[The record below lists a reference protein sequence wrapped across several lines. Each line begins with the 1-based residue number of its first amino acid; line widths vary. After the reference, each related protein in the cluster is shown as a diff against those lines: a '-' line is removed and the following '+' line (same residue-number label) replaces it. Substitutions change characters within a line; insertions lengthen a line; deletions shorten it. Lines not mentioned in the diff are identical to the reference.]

1 MQVDKPINE
10 KPEPGQIEAVIARKS
25 DMLSAEEYQRITRRS
40 EITARVLKVGLWAV
54 LLGGAVMFMMPLYIM
69 ISMSLK
75 TNGEVAASDPWAW
88 PKELTWENFQLVLS
102 NPNAPFPLFFQ
113 NTLVISTLAT
123 FGVLL
128 SSSLVAY
135 AFARLKFRGRDRL
148 FLLLL
153 STMMLPGMVTMIPS
167 YVMFAKVGWVDT
179 FLPLVVPAFFG
190 GGAFNIFLLRQFF
203 MGIPRELDEAAI
215 LDGAPHSVIFWKVI
229 IPNSM
234 AALTTVGVF
243 AFIFNWKNLEGPLIY
258 LNSPEKQ
265 TLEPGLRT
273 YQTLHNEQWN
283 LLMAGSVLVMIPLIV
298 MFMLGQRYFVKGIT
312 MSGLK

>member
-1 MQVDKPINE
+1 MRNE
-10 KPEPGQIEAVIARKS
+10 TSDPMDAAEKKS
-25 DMLSAEEYQRITRRS
+25 DMLSAEEYVRITRKS
-40 EITARVLKVGLWAV
+40 ELTAKALKILLWIT
-54 LLGGAVMFMMPLYIM
+54 LLAGAVMFMMPLYIM
-69 ISMSLK
+69 IAMSLK
-75 TNGEVAASDPWAW
+75 TNGEVAATDPWMW
-88 PKELTWENFQLVLS
+88 PKELTWENFTLVLS
-102 NPNAPFPLFFQ
+102 NPNAPFILFFR
-113 NTLVISTLAT
+113 NTLVISTIAT
-123 FGVLL
+123 VGVLL

-153 STMMLPGMVTMIPS
+153 STMMLPGMVTTIPS
-167 YVMFAKVGWVDT
+167 YVMFAKMHWVDT
-179 FLPLVVPAFFG
+179 FLPLTVPAFFG

-234 AALTTVGVF
+234 AALTTVGIF
-243 AFIFNWKNLEGPLIY
+243 AFIFNWKNFEGPLIY
-258 LNSPEKQ
+258 LNSPEMQ

-283 LLMAGSVLVMIPLIV
+283 LLMAGSVLVMIPLIL

>member
-1 MQVDKPINE
+1 MKLQSSDPIY
-10 KPEPGQIEAVIARKS
+10 IAERKS

-40 EITARVLKVGLWAV
+40 QFTARALKILLWV
-54 LLGGAVMFMMPLYIM
+54 TLLTGAVMFTMPLYIM
-69 ISMSLK
+69 VAMSLK
-75 TNGEVAASDPWAW
+75 TNGEVAATDPWMW

-102 NPNAPFPLFFQ
+102 NPNAPFILFFR
-113 NTLVISTLAT
+113 NTLVISTIAT
-123 FGVLL
+123 IGVLL

-153 STMMLPGMVTMIPS
+153 STMMLPGMVTTIPS
-167 YVMFAKVGWVDT
+167 YVMFAKIHWVDT
-179 FLPLVVPAFFG
+179 FLPLTVPAFFG

-215 LDGAPHSVIFWKVI
+215 LDGASHATIFWKVL

-234 AALTTVGVF
+234 AALTTVGIF
-243 AFIFNWKNLEGPLIY
+243 AFIFNWKNFEGPLIY
-258 LNSPEKQ
+258 LNSPEMQ

-283 LLMAGSVLVMIPLIV
+283 LLMAGSVLVMIPLIL